1 MERGKVRMPNQTA
14 YTGAVL
20 RKRETEGTQI
30 NRTESSGTTE
40 EAAVMAVEEQPRV
53 IAKSNQ

>member
-1 MERGKVRMPNQTA
+1 MSNQTA

-20 RKRETEGTQI
+20 RKRATEGTQI
-30 NRTESSGTTE
+30 YRTESSGTTDE
-40 EAAVMAVEEQPRV
+40 TAVMAVEEQPRV

>member
-1 MERGKVRMPNQTA
+1 MPNQTA

-20 RKRETEGTQI
+20 RKRATEATQIYRTEG
-30 NRTESSGTTE
+30 SSTIE

>member
-1 MERGKVRMPNQTA
+1 MPKQTA

-20 RKRETEGTQI
+20 RKRATEGTRI

-53 IAKSNQ
+53 IAKSN